1 MNVIRDVKNR
11 MKNKLY
17 LHAKCPCGEI
27 GRHAILRGGAVRC
40 AGSNPVVGK
49 KVSFLISIK
58 GLNLYLL
65 KLLNN
70 ETLKYNYI
78 IH

>member
-40 AGSNPVVGK
+40 AGSNPVVGTK
-49 KVSFLISIK
+49 KFRLISIK
-58 GLNLYLL
+58 GLNHIST
-65 KLLNN
+65 KTINN
-70 ETLKYNYI
+70 EILNYNYI